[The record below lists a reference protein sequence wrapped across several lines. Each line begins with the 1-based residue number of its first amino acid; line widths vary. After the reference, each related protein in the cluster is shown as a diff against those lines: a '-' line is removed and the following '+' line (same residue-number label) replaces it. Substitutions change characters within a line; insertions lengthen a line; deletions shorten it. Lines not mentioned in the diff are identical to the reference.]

1 MLKFLKAIWGEL
13 DPVVELFIYLGIAYG
28 ISKLFSVS
36 FLVGVAIVF
45 SYFILSIIR
54 LIVENYRK

>member
-1 MLKFLKAIWGEL
+1 MFKFLTALWKEL

-28 ISKLFSVS
+28 ISKLFGVS

-54 LIVENYRK
+54 LIVESFRK